1 MIQFTSKVSGIL
13 ANPSL
18 DAFYV
23 VDIGNGLYRTTSYY
37 VDVVLSDN
45 RIFAADG
52 HLAAVDPPQL
62 TSTVDREI
70 FKIAIADANFSH
82 GELIED
88 DLVGKPAEVRL
99 VLIDP
104 VTGQPELNIVNTILV
119 YEGQI
124 EGAAYT
130 IETAT
135 IGTVGLSISCSSPMA
150 DLDLR
155 KPVFLSKDYMRG
167 IDPSDST
174 CDQIYEGS
182 GQIKLKWGKQ

>member
-1 MIQFTSKVSGIL
+1 MIQFTSKVSAIL

-37 VDVVLSDN
+37 ADVVLSDN
-45 RIFAADG
+45 RTFFADG
-52 HLAAVDPPQL
+52 HLAGVDSPQL

-70 FKIAIADANFSH
+70 YKIAIADPDFYN

-104 VTGQPELNIVNTILV
+104 VTGQPELNIVDTILV
-119 YEGQI
+119 YEGLI

-130 IETAT
+130 IDTAT
-135 IGTVGLSISCSSPMA
+135 IGTVGLSITCSSPMA

-167 IDPSDST
+167 VDPTDST